1 MTTDRKRIQSLL
13 DELKQ
18 EHTVQTRWKNKPRPA
33 ESHDCLSQED
43 TSTSGSSVL
52 DRILDDETES
62 SSESKTVDEILEEA
76 EKHDGPWVNKEKFPG
91 VTVVN
96 N

>member
-18 EHTVQTRWKNKPRPA
+18 EHAVQTIWRNNSTPA
-33 ESHDCLSQED
+33 ESHDCLNQDEASSSD
-43 TSTSGSSVL
+43 SSVL
-52 DRILDDETES
+52 DRILDDEPES
-62 SSESKTVDEILEEA
+62 SSESDRVDDILAEA
-76 EKHDGPWVNKEKFPG
+76 EKHDGPWVNKEKFSG

-96 N
+96 D

>member
-13 DELKQ
+13 DELKE
-18 EHTVQTRWKNKPRPA
+18 EHTVQTTWTNESTPE

-43 TSTSGSSVL
+43 TSTSGSSVI
-52 DRILDDETES
+52 DSIFDDETES
-62 SSESKTVDEILEEA
+62 SSESDRVDEILEEA
-76 EKHDGPWVNKEKFPG
+76 EKHDGPWVNEEKFPG

-96 N
+96 D

>member
-18 EHTVQTRWKNKPRPA
+18 EHAVQTRWKNKPTPA
-33 ESHDCLSQED
+33 ESDDYTNNED
-43 TSTSGSSVL
+43 SSSVL

-62 SSESKTVDEILEEA
+62 SSESDRVDEILDEA
-76 EKHDGPWVNKEKFPG
+76 DKHDGPWVNKEKFPE